1 MSTTKDNFR
10 ISKKNL
16 VLLYIVMAA
25 ILLGFLVTQFLVPN
39 ERGVVSAETAVTYP
53 GTFYWEKEDGTREE
67 IAVPGRYDVAVRET
81 MVITTVL
88 PEDFD
93 KTSLAIRGSLQ
104 DVTFYVD
111 GELRAVYDTSD
122 TRLFGKNSASRYVF
136 CPTSAADAGKE
147 VRILLRTNT
156 DQYAGVVN
164 AVYWGD
170 KTDIWQY
177 LFQCHSSETIIGA
190 FILFAGV
197 ITILFSFSL
206 GVAYKTKFD
215 MEYLGWCMVMGAVWM
230 LGESKLRQL
239 FLPNASAMAALC
251 FVMIL
256 FCPVPILFYVDT
268 ILHGKY
274 HRLYQVV
281 VYLATA
287 NLFVCSFLHFFGI
300 ADYIQTLP
308 LGQLV
313 LVITLGIVLVT
324 TICTLRRSTD
334 KTDRLILVGLIVIF
348 ITVAIETVST
358 YYMVTI
364 SGIFLGVGLLILLFI
379 NILRTVVRIR
389 NLELERRQTEMRRR
403 REQMEKLSLQV
414 LRTLSTTIETKDEY
428 TRGHSHRVG
437 EYAALIARELGWSQ
451 EEIINLKN
459 TADLHDIGKIGVPDT
474 ILNKPAK
481 LTEDEY
487 IIIKDH
493 TVIGAEILKNISII
507 PHAAEVAR
515 SHHERYDGTG
525 YPDGLKGEE
534 IPLYA
539 RVIAVA
545 DSYDAMSSRRIYRNA
560 LSRQEICEEIR
571 RNKGLQFDPLIAEI
585 FLRLLAEDRLQIQE
599 INEGNAEESDLP
611 NMEFEIGKFV
621 SDIMKTMKAQ
631 EDSENF
637 DFLTGLPMRNAGEKQ
652 AAQLMENHDGCLIFM
667 DMDNLK
673 QINDIY
679 GHKAGDRALK
689 VFGSI
694 LSALKP
700 DAVACRLGG
709 DEFLLFVP
717 DISRE
722 ASTQLVKDIFTRF
735 QAAKATDLE
744 IRCASMSAGLCMT
757 HKGEPFADCYVKA
770 DKALY
775 YVKQNGKENFFFYQ
789 QMEQENLTQG
799 GTGKDLAAVAKA
811 LQESGT
817 YNGALDLDYRD
828 FAKLYAYMNQLSE
841 RYQYHCYL
849 VMVTM
854 RTTPDAVMYIENIE
868 QALSCME
875 QAIRR
880 KIRAVDICTRY
891 SSMQYLIILFESEE
905 NQIPPI
911 MERIFTQY
919 YRLYGKGNFVPSYEF
934 LPMTPPGQSSFPT

>member
-1 MSTTKDNFR
+1 MSITKDNFR
-10 ISKKNL
+10 ISKKNTT
-16 VLLYIVMAA
+16 LLYLIMAA
-25 ILLGFLVTQFLVPN
+25 ILLGFLMTQFLMPS
-39 ERGVVSAETAVTYP
+39 ERGITDDETHITYP
-53 GTFYWEKEDGTREE
+53 GIFYWEKENGSREK
-67 IAVPGRYDVAVRET
+67 IAVPGRYDVAARET
-81 MVITTVL
+81 MTISTVL
-88 PEDFD
+88 PDDFD
-93 KTSLAIRGSLQ
+93 KTALAIRGSLQ
-104 DVTFYVD
+104 DVTFYVGD
-111 GELRAVYDTSD
+111 ELREVYDTSD

-156 DQYAGVVN
+156 TQYAGVVN
-164 AVYWGD
+164 TVYWGD
-170 KTDIWQY
+170 KVDIWQY
-177 LFQCHSSETIIGA
+177 LFRCHASETIIAA

-197 ITILFSFSL
+197 VTILFSIAL

-215 MEYLGWCMVMGAVWM
+215 MEYLGWCMIMGAIWM

-239 FLPNASAMAALC
+239 FLPNASTMAALC

-256 FCPVPILFYVDT
+256 FCPVPILFYADT
-268 ILHGKY
+268 ILRGKY
-274 HRLYQVV
+274 HRLYQII
-281 VYLATA
+281 VYISTG
-287 NLFVCSFLHFFGI
+287 NLFVCSFLHMFGVL
-300 ADYIQTLP
+300 DYIQTLP
-308 LGQLV
+308 LGQLMLVATLAVV
-313 LVITLGIVLVT
+313 LIT
-324 TICTLRRSTD
+324 TIRALRHSTD
-334 KTDRLILVGLIVIF
+334 KTDRLVLAGLIVVF
-348 ITVAIETVST
+348 ITVAIETAST

-364 SGIFLGVGLLILLFI
+364 SGIFLGIGLLILLFI
-379 NILRTVVRIR
+379 NILRTIAQIR
-389 NLELERRQTEMRRR
+389 NLELERRQKEMHRR

-474 ILNKPAK
+474 ILNKPTK

-493 TVIGAEILKNISII
+493 TVIGAEILKNITLI

-525 YPDGLKGEE
+525 YPDGLKGED

-545 DSYDAMSSRRIYRNA
+545 DSYDAMSSRRIYRSA

-571 RNKGLQFDPLIAEI
+571 SNQGKQFDPVIAEV
-585 FLRLLAEDRLQIQE
+585 FLRLLTEDRLQVQE
-599 INEGNAEESDLP
+599 ADSTTPENADQP

-621 SDIMKTMKAQ
+621 SDIMQTMKAQ

-637 DFLTGLPMRNAGEKQ
+637 DFLTGLPMRNAGEKL
-652 AAQLMENHDGCLIFM
+652 AARLMEEHDGCLIFM

-694 LSALKP
+694 LASQKA
-700 DAVACRLGG
+700 DAAACRLGG

-717 DISRE
+717 DISRD
-722 ASTQLVKDIFTRF
+722 ASAQLVKNIFAQF
-735 QAAKATDLE
+735 QAAKASDLE
-744 IRCASMSAGLCMT
+744 IRGAAMSAGLCMT
-757 HKGEPFADCYVKA
+757 HRGQAFADCYVKA

-789 QMEQENLTQG
+789 QMEQENLAQG
-799 GTGKDLAAVAKA
+799 GTSKDLATVAKA

-817 YNGALDLDYRD
+817 YSGALDLDYRD
-828 FAKLYAYMNQLSE
+828 FAKLYAYMNQLSQ
-841 RYQYHCYL
+841 RYAYHCYL

-854 RTTPDAVMYIENIE
+854 STTPDAVMYIENIE

-880 KIRAVDICTRY
+880 KIRAVDICTRN

-905 NQIPPI
+905 KQIPPI
-911 MERIFTQY
+911 MERIFAQ
-919 YRLYGKGNFVPSYEF
+919 
-934 LPMTPPGQSSFPT
+934 

>member
-1 MSTTKDNFR
+1 MSITKDNFR
-10 ISKKNL
+10 ISKKNTT
-16 VLLYIVMAA
+16 LLYLIMAA
-25 ILLGFLVTQFLVPN
+25 ILLGFLMTQFLMPS
-39 ERGVVSAETAVTYP
+39 ERGITDDETHITYP
-53 GTFYWEKEDGTREE
+53 GIFYWEKEDGSREK
-67 IAVPGRYDVAVRET
+67 IAVPGRYDVAAKET
-81 MVITTVL
+81 MVISTVL
-88 PEDFD
+88 PADFD
-93 KTSLAIRGSLQ
+93 KTALAIRGSLQ
-104 DVTFYVD
+104 DVTFYVGD
-111 GELRAVYDTSD
+111 ELREVYDTSD

-156 DQYAGVVN
+156 TQYAGVVN
-164 AVYWGD
+164 TVYWGD
-170 KTDIWQY
+170 KVDIWQY
-177 LFQCHSSETIIGA
+177 LFRCHASETIIAA

-197 ITILFSFSL
+197 VTILFSIAL

-215 MEYLGWCMVMGAVWM
+215 MEYLGWCMIMGAIWM

-239 FLPNASAMAALC
+239 FLPHASAMAALC

-256 FCPVPILFYVDT
+256 FCPVPILFYADT
-268 ILHGKY
+268 ILRGKY
-274 HRLYQVV
+274 HRLYQIIG
-281 VYLATA
+281 YIATG
-287 NLFVCSFLHFFGI
+287 NLFVCSFLHSFGVL
-300 ADYIQTLP
+300 DYIQTLP
-308 LGQLV
+308 LGQLMLVATLAVV
-313 LVITLGIVLVT
+313 LIT
-324 TICTLRRSTD
+324 TIRALRHSTD
-334 KTDRLILVGLIVIF
+334 KTDRLVLAGLIVVF
-348 ITVAIETVST
+348 ITVAIETAST

-364 SGIFLGVGLLILLFI
+364 SGIFLGIGLLILLFI
-379 NILRTVVRIR
+379 NILRTIAQIR
-389 NLELERRQTEMRRR
+389 NLELERRQKEMHRR

-474 ILNKPAK
+474 ILNKPTK

-493 TVIGAEILKNISII
+493 TVIGAEILKNITLI

-525 YPDGLKGEE
+525 YPDGLKGED

-545 DSYDAMSSRRIYRNA
+545 DSYDAMSSRRIYRSA

-571 RNKGLQFDPLIAEI
+571 SNQGKQFDPVIAEV
-585 FLRLLAEDRLQIQE
+585 FLRLLTEDRLQVQE
-599 INEGNAEESDLP
+599 ADSTTPENADQP

-621 SDIMKTMKAQ
+621 SDIMQTMKAQ

-637 DFLTGLPMRNAGEKQ
+637 DFLTGLPMRNAGEKL
-652 AAQLMENHDGCLIFM
+652 AARLMEEHDGCLIFM

-694 LSALKP
+694 LASQKA
-700 DAVACRLGG
+700 DAAACRRGG

-717 DISRE
+717 DISRD
-722 ASTQLVKDIFTRF
+722 ASAQLVKNIFAQF
-735 QAAKATDLE
+735 QAAKASDLE
-744 IRCASMSAGLCMT
+744 IRGAAMSAGLCMT
-757 HKGEPFADCYVKA
+757 HRGQAFADCYVKA

-789 QMEQENLTQG
+789 QMEQENLAQG
-799 GTGKDLAAVAKA
+799 GTSKDLATVAKA

-817 YNGALDLDYRD
+817 YSGALDLDYRD
-828 FAKLYAYMNQLSE
+828 FAKLYAYMNQLSQ
-841 RYQYHCYL
+841 RYAYHCYL

-854 RTTPDAVMYIENIE
+854 STTPDAVMYIENIE

-880 KIRAVDICTRY
+880 KIRAVDICTRN

-905 NQIPPI
+905 KQIPPI
-911 MERIFTQY
+911 MERIFAQY
-919 YRLYGKGNFVPSYEF
+919 YRLYGKGNFYPKYEY
-934 LPMTPPGQSSFPT
+934 LPMMPPTGNDQP

>member
-1 MSTTKDNFR
+1 
-10 ISKKNL
+10 
-16 VLLYIVMAA
+16 
-25 ILLGFLVTQFLVPN
+25 
-39 ERGVVSAETAVTYP
+39 
-53 GTFYWEKEDGTREE
+53 
-67 IAVPGRYDVAVRET
+67 
-81 MVITTVL
+81 MVISTVL
-88 PEDFD
+88 PADFD
-93 KTSLAIRGSLQ
+93 KTALAIRGSLQ
-104 DVTFYVD
+104 DVTFYVGD
-111 GELRAVYDTSD
+111 ELREVYDTSD
-122 TRLFGKNSASRYVF
+122 TRPFGKNSASRYVF

-156 DQYAGVVN
+156 SQYAGVVN

-170 KTDIWQY
+170 KVDIWQY
-177 LFQCHSSETIIGA
+177 LFRCHASETIIAA

-197 ITILFSFSL
+197 VTILFSIAL

-215 MEYLGWCMVMGAVWM
+215 MEYLGWCMIMGAIWM

-239 FLPNASAMAALC
+239 FLPNASAIASLC

-268 ILHGKY
+268 ILCGRY
-274 HRLYQVV
+274 HRLYQIIG
-281 VYLATA
+281 YIATG
-287 NLFVCSFLHFFGI
+287 NLFVCSFLHMFGI
-300 ADYIQTLP
+300 LDYIQTLP
-308 LGQLV
+308 LGHLMLV
-313 LVITLGIVLVT
+313 ATLAVVLIT
-324 TICTLRRSTD
+324 TIRTLRHSTD
-334 KTDRLILVGLIVIF
+334 KADRLVLAGLIVIF
-348 ITVAIETVST
+348 ITVVIETIAT

-364 SGIFLGVGLLILLFI
+364 SGIFLGIGLLILLFI
-379 NILRTVVRIR
+379 NILRTIARIR
-389 NLELERRQTEMRRR
+389 NLELERRQKEMHRR

-474 ILNKPAK
+474 ILNKPTK

-493 TVIGAEILKNISII
+493 TVIGAEILKNITLI

-525 YPDGLKGEE
+525 YPDGLKGED

-545 DSYDAMSSRRIYRNA
+545 DSYDAMSSRRIYRSA

-571 RNKGLQFDPLIAEI
+571 SNQGKQFDPVIAEV
-585 FLRLLAEDRLQIQE
+585 FLRLLTEDRLQVQE
-599 INEGNAEESDLP
+599 ADSTTPENADQP

-621 SDIMKTMKAQ
+621 SDIMQTMKAQ

-637 DFLTGLPMRNAGEKQ
+637 DFLTALPMRNAGEKL
-652 AAQLMENHDGCLIFM
+652 AARLMEEHDGCLIFM

-694 LSALKP
+694 LASQKA
-700 DAVACRLGG
+700 DAAACRLGG

-717 DISRE
+717 DISRD
-722 ASTQLVKDIFTRF
+722 ASAQLVKNIFAQF
-735 QAAKATDLE
+735 QAAKESDLE
-744 IRCASMSAGLCMT
+744 IRGAAMSAGLCMT
-757 HKGEPFADCYVKA
+757 HRGQAFAECYVKA

-789 QMEQENLTQG
+789 QMEQENLAQG
-799 GTGKDLAAVAKA
+799 GTSKDLATVAKA

-817 YNGALDLDYRD
+817 YSGALDLDYRD
-828 FAKLYAYMNQLSE
+828 FAKLYAYMNQLSQ
-841 RYQYHCYL
+841 RYAYHCYL

-854 RTTPDAVMYIENIE
+854 STTPDAVMYIENIE

-880 KIRAVDICTRY
+880 KIRAVDICTRN

-905 NQIPPI
+905 KQIPPI
-911 MERIFTQY
+911 MERIFAQY
-919 YRLYGKGNFVPSYEF
+919 YRLYGKGNFYPKYEY
-934 LPMTPPGQSSFPT
+934 LPMMPPDGTDQP